1 MYWNKFSL
9 PKIFTNQQSMLK
21 KLKWLESN
29 IWKIW
34 IYIFTNRRAY
44 MPLLGIYFLTFPD
57 NTVKQIG
64 IYTMLGS
71 LFSFLFEIPSGY
83 FSDRFGHKKTLILS
97 KVFMIL
103 ASISFLFG
111 NNVFHFSLGSIFISL
126 GFAFTSGTITAFMH
140 EVLVELKK
148 ENLFTKIVG
157 RNAGS
162 VSLFNALLIIA
173 IPFLTKINFHRPF
186 IVGLIIDVIWLVV
199 AFSFINTKKDEE
211 IKKPKSFISV
221 IKETRGGTFW
231 WMAFFLMILSTG
243 VMSTN
248 SFRWPYLQSI
258 WYPVAYIG
266 FVMGLSRVVRFL
278 VSRIIH
284 LIEENISIKKLVL
297 LEIFLFSGVMW
308 WIAFIPNPYVVWAI
322 MSLII
327 GYYWGREPIY
337 KNYLI
342 KSLPDKKYIATVL
355 STKAQITSLMILFLV
370 FILGYIMD
378 FSYHIG
384 FLFLAIFL
392 LIGLSIS
399 YFFIKKLR

>member
-1 MYWNKFSL
+1 
-9 PKIFTNQQSMLK
+9 
-21 KLKWLESN
+21 
-29 IWKIW
+29 
-34 IYIFTNRRAY
+34 

-186 IVGLIIDVIWLVV
+186 IVGLIIDVI
-199 AFSFINTKKDEE
+199 
-211 IKKPKSFISV
+211 
-221 IKETRGGTFW
+221 
-231 WMAFFLMILSTG
+231 
-243 VMSTN
+243 
-248 SFRWPYLQSI
+248 
-258 WYPVAYIG
+258 
-266 FVMGLSRVVRFL
+266 
-278 VSRIIH
+278 
-284 LIEENISIKKLVL
+284 
-297 LEIFLFSGVMW
+297 
-308 WIAFIPNPYVVWAI
+308 
-322 MSLII
+322 
-327 GYYWGREPIY
+327 
-337 KNYLI
+337 
-342 KSLPDKKYIATVL
+342 
-355 STKAQITSLMILFLV
+355 
-370 FILGYIMD
+370 
-378 FSYHIG
+378 
-384 FLFLAIFL
+384 
-392 LIGLSIS
+392 
-399 YFFIKKLR
+399 